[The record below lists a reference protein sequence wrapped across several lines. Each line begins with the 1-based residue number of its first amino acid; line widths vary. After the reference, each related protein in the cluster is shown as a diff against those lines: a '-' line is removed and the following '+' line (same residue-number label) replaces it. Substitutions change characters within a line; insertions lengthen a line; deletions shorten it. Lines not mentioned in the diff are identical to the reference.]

1 VDTFLHSHPLSAREF
16 NIFIQNITLMNKIV
30 LLISVC
36 LFSFT
41 AVFAQTG
48 YSSYQQQVQ
57 RAEQLVKQY
66 PRLVKSTVLART
78 AGGKEIRMITIGSGD
93 IDKKPALAII
103 GGVEGKHLLG
113 TELALGF
120 AEKLLAGSNTDSI
133 RNLLDKTTFYVFPNM
148 SPDAMEQYF
157 APLKYERSGNASQTD
172 DDRDG
177 KINEDGFDDLD
188 GNGKITQI
196 RVASPIGEYIQ
207 HPDDPSVL
215 IKADPAKGEKGKY
228 IIYSEGIDNDKD
240 GEWNED
246 GEGGVWFNKNL
257 SFKHPSFT
265 PGSGEFAVSEIETRA
280 LLDKLFTLF
289 NVYAVISFSSQNNL
303 SSPLSFNAA
312 NTTPRVITGYLE
324 PDVKVNE
331 MVSQWYNKTTNM
343 KEAPKSGSPGGDF
356 LSWAYY
362 HYGRFSF
369 GTPGWF
375 VPKAKVDTSKKEKP
389 ISPDDATVNF
399 IRWSKQ
405 ENAGVNF
412 TPWKKISHPDFP
424 GQEVEVGGIDPFVM
438 INPPYNLVD
447 GIVKKHTEFIV
458 KLAEAQPEIDIA
470 EIKVEKLGG
479 GISRITVSVM
489 NKGLLP
495 SHSKL
500 GERSYWIKRINVN
513 LGLASSQTLVSGKK
527 VQVLNALDGLSSRE
541 ISWLVKGSGKVSI
554 EAGSPTTGRKKTDIN
569 L

>member
-1 VDTFLHSHPLSAREF
+1 VA
-16 NIFIQNITLMNKIV
+16 
-30 LLISVC
+30 
-36 LFSFT
+36 
-41 AVFAQTG
+41 
-48 YSSYQQQVQ
+48 SS
-57 RAEQLVKQY
+57 
-66 PRLVKSTVLART
+66 
-78 AGGKEIRMITIGSGD
+78 
-93 IDKKPALAII
+93 I
-103 GGVEGKHLLG
+103 GG
-113 TELALGF
+113 
-120 AEKLLAGSNTDSI
+120 
-133 RNLLDKTTFYVFPNM
+133 
-148 SPDAMEQYF
+148 
-157 APLKYERSGNASQTD
+157 
-172 DDRDG
+172 
-177 KINEDGFDDLD
+177 
-188 GNGKITQI
+188 
-196 RVASPIGEYIQ
+196 YIQ
-207 HPDDPSVL
+207 HPDDPAVL
-215 IKADPAKGEKGKY
+215 IKADVTKGEKGRY
-228 IIYSEGIDNDKD
+228 IIYSEGVDNDKD

-303 SSPLSFNAA
+303 SATVSFNAA

-331 MVSQWYNKTTNM
+331 MVSQLYNKITNM
-343 KEAPKSGSPGGDF
+343 KEAPKSATSGGDF

-362 HYGRFSF
+362 HYGRFSY

-375 VPKAKVDTSKKEKP
+375 VPKAKVDTAKKEKP

-399 IRWSKQ
+399 MRWSKQ
-405 ENAGVNF
+405 ENAGTNF
-412 TPWKKISHPDFP
+412 TPWKKIAHPDFP
-424 GQEVEVGGIDPFVM
+424 GQDVEVGGVDPFVM
-438 INPPYNLVD
+438 INPPYSLVE
-447 GIVKKHTEFIV
+447 GIVKKHTEFIIR
-458 KLAEAQPEIDIA
+458 LAEAQPEIDIA
-470 EIKVEKLGG
+470 DVKVEKLGG
-479 GISRITVSVM
+479 GISRITINVM

-513 LGLASSQTLVSGKK
+513 LGLAASQTLVSGKK

>member
-1 VDTFLHSHPLSAREF
+1 
-16 NIFIQNITLMNKIV
+16 MNKIV
-30 LLISVC
+30 FWISIF
-36 LFSFT
+36 LFSIT
-41 AVFAQTG
+41 TVYSQTG
-48 YSSYQQQVQ
+48 YSNYQQQIQ

-66 PRLVKSTVLART
+66 PRLVKSAVLART
-78 AGGKEIRMITIGSGD
+78 AGGKEIRMLTIGSGEAD
-93 IDKKPALAII
+93 NKPAVAIV

-113 TELALGF
+113 AELALGF
-120 AEKLLAGSNTDSI
+120 AEKLLAGSNNDSI
-133 RNLLDKTTFYVFPNM
+133 RNLLEKTTFYVFPNM

-215 IKADPAKGEKGKY
+215 IKADLAKGEKGKY
-228 IIYSEGIDNDKD
+228 ILYSEGIDNDKD

-289 NVYAVISFSSQNNL
+289 NVYAVVSFSSQNNL
-303 SSPLSFNAA
+303 SAPVSFNAA

-331 MVSQWYNKTTNM
+331 MVSQLYNKITNM
-343 KEAPKSGSPGGDF
+343 KEAPKSASPGGDF

-375 VPKAKVDTSKKEKP
+375 IPKAKVDTAKKEKP

-405 ENAGVNF
+405 ENAGSIF

-424 GQEVEVGGIDPFVM
+424 GQDVEVGGIDPFVM
-438 INPPYNLVD
+438 INPPYSLVD

-458 KLAEAQPEIDIA
+458 KLSEAQPEIDIA
-470 EIKVEKLGG
+470 DIKVEKLGG

-541 ISWLVKGSGKVSI
+541 ISWLVKGSGKISI

>member
-1 VDTFLHSHPLSAREF
+1 MKKNAFL
-16 NIFIQNITLMNKIV
+16 
-30 LLISVC
+30 LLIS
-36 LFSFT
+36 LISIT
-41 AVFAQTG
+41 AVYAQTG
-48 YSSYQQQVQ
+48 YSNYQQQMQ

-66 PRLVKSTVLART
+66 PQLVKSSVLGRT
-78 AGGKEIRMITIGSGD
+78 AGGKEIRMIAIGSGD
-93 IDKKPALAII
+93 MDNKPAIAII

-120 AEKLLAGSNTDSI
+120 AEKMLAGSKTDSI
-133 RNLLDKTTFYVFPNM
+133 RNLLEKTTFYVFPNM

-207 HPDDPSVL
+207 HPDDPAVL
-215 IKADPAKGEKGKY
+215 IKADLTKGEKGKY
-228 IIYSEGIDNDKD
+228 IIYSEGVDNDKD

-257 SFKHPSFT
+257 SFKHPTFT
-265 PGSGEFAVSEIETRA
+265 QGSGEFAVSEIETRV

-289 NVYAVISFSSQNNL
+289 NVYAIISFSSQNNL
-303 SSPLSFNAA
+303 SAPVSFNSA

-331 MVSQWYNKTTNM
+331 MVSQLYNKITNM
-343 KEAPKSGSPGGDF
+343 KEAPKSASPGGDF
-356 LSWAYY
+356 VSWAYY

-369 GTPGWF
+369 STPGWYI
-375 VPKAKVDTSKKEKP
+375 PKAKVDTAKKEKP

-405 ENAGVNF
+405 ENAGAIF
-412 TPWKKISHPDFP
+412 TPWKKITHPDFP
-424 GQEVEVGGIDPFVM
+424 GQDVEVGGIDPFVM
-438 INPPYNLVD
+438 VNPPFNLVE

-458 KLAEAQPEIDIA
+458 RLAEAQPEIDIA
-470 EIKVEKLGG
+470 DIKVEKLGG
-479 GISRITVSVM
+479 GISRVTVSVM

-513 LGLASSQTLVSGKK
+513 LGLAASQTLVSGKK